1 MELNNAF
8 EVDRPI
14 GEAWALLT
22 DIERIAPCM
31 PGAQLEEIEGDEFR
45 GSVKVKVG
53 PITAQY
59 KGAANFVEK
68 DEVAHKAVIK
78 GTGRDSRGQGNASA
92 LITAQLSDIGG
103 GKTKVEVNT
112 DLQITGKVAQFGR
125 GVIGDVSEKL
135 LNQFVDCLQSK
146 ILAESTVAAAESAV
160 AAAPAAATPAPP
172 ADAAPAAAPTSA
184 ASVSAATSNGGEP
197 ISASPGVRKI
207 QSVPVEP
214 VDLLDATGAPLL
226 KRLGPLVGAFVVL
239 LVLARLL
246 RKRG

>member
-1 MELNNAF
+1 VELNNSF

-59 KGAANFVEK
+59 KGAANFLER
-68 DEVAHKAVIK
+68 DDSAYKAVIK
-78 GTGRDSRGQGNASA
+78 GSGRDSRGQGNASA
-92 LITAQLSDIGG
+92 LITAQLTEVGG
-103 GKTKVEVNT
+103 GKTKVDVNT

-135 LNQFVDCLQSK
+135 LGQFVDCLQSK
-146 ILAESTVAAAESAV
+146 ILAESTVAAVEAAV
-160 AAAPAAATPAPP
+160 AGVSGSAAAGTAASEATAPAEPAGAAPAA
-172 ADAAPAAAPTSA
+172 SI
-184 ASVSAATSNGGEP
+184 ASSNGGG
-197 ISASPGVRKI
+197 ASPGVRKI
-207 QSVPVEP
+207 QSTPVEP

-226 KRLGPLVGAFVVL
+226 KRLGPLLAAFAVL
-239 LVLARLL
+239 LVIARLL
-246 RKRG
+246 RRRG

>member
-1 MELNNAF
+1 MTSSGG
-8 EVDRPI
+8 RS
-14 GEAWALLT
+14 
-22 DIERIAPCM
+22 RS
-31 PGAQLEEIEGDEFR
+31 R
-45 GSVKVKVG
+45 SG

-68 DEVAHKAVIK
+68 DEVGHKAVIK

-160 AAAPAAATPAPP
+160 AAAPAAAVPLHPQTQRCCGTDVGRDPSGPRPRTVAKRSRLRRAFARSSPLRSSRWTCSTQPARRCSSGSVRSSARSWCCSSSPACSASV
-172 ADAAPAAAPTSA
+172 ADAADRAVVAQLLGREPQSEFE
-184 ASVSAATSNGGEP
+184 VGG
-197 ISASPGVRKI
+197 A
-207 QSVPVEP
+207 
-214 VDLLDATGAPLL
+214 
-226 KRLGPLVGAFVVL
+226 
-239 LVLARLL
+239 
-246 RKRG
+246 

>member
-14 GEAWALLT
+14 AEAWALLT

-68 DEVAHKAVIK
+68 DEAGHKAVIK

-160 AAAPAAATPAPP
+160 AAAPAAGAAAAVSATPPP
-172 ADAAPAAAPTSA
+172 PVAAASSGPS
-184 ASVSAATSNGGEP
+184 SNGGEP
-197 ISASPGVRKI
+197 VATSPGVRKI
-207 QSVPVEP
+207 QSAPVEP